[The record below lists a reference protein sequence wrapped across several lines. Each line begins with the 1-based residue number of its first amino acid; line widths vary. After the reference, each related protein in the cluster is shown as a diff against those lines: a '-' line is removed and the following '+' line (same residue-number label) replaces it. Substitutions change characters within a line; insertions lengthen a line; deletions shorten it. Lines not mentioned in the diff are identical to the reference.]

1 MLIESA
7 SSAAWSPTRAASAIL
22 SASPAA
28 EPSIM
33 AAPGT
38 STSNGFPAQSHKSL
52 IALFAA
58 IRQRTHPMF
67 DHIMLRTQ
75 QLDVMTAFYE
85 QALAPLGIK
94 KLMAFDT
101 AAGFGRDA
109 PGLWISK
116 STEPR
121 SSVHL
126 ALSSPDQSA
135 VRAFHNAALAA
146 GAKDNGAPG
155 PRDFAPNYYAAF
167 VIDPDGNNIEAAS
180 RGA

>member
-1 MLIESA
+1 
-7 SSAAWSPTRAASAIL
+7 
-22 SASPAA
+22 
-28 EPSIM
+28 
-33 AAPGT
+33 
-38 STSNGFPAQSHKSL
+38 
-52 IALFAA
+52 
-58 IRQRTHPMF
+58 MF

-75 QLDVMTAFYE
+75 QFDVMTAFYE
-85 QALAPLGIK
+85 KALAPLGIK
-94 KLMAFDT
+94 KLMAFDG

-116 STEPR
+116 SSEPR

-126 ALSSPDQSA
+126 ALSSPDRSA
-135 VRAFHNAALAA
+135 VRGFHNAALAA

-180 RGA
+180 RGAA

>member
-28 EPSIM
+28 ESSMM
-33 AAPGT
+33 AARGT
-38 STSNGFPAQSHKSL
+38 STSNGSPAQSHESP

-58 IRQRTHPMF
+58 TRQRTHPMF

-75 QLDVMTAFYE
+75 QFDVMTAFYE

-94 KLMAFDT
+94 KLMAFDS

-109 PGLWISK
+109 PG
-116 STEPR
+116 
-121 SSVHL
+121 
-126 ALSSPDQSA
+126 
-135 VRAFHNAALAA
+135 
-146 GAKDNGAPG
+146 
-155 PRDFAPNYYAAF
+155 
-167 VIDPDGNNIEAAS
+167 
-180 RGA
+180 

>member
-1 MLIESA
+1 MTIIGSA
-7 SSAAWSPTRAASAIL
+7 KMATLTGRRALYYCRAANERDRL
-22 SASPAA
+22 P
-28 EPSIM
+28 
-33 AAPGT
+33 
-38 STSNGFPAQSHKSL
+38 
-52 IALFAA
+52 LFAA
-58 IRQRTHPMF
+58 TRKRTNPMF
-67 DHIMLRTQ
+67 DHISLRTAQ
-75 QLDVMTAFYE
+75 FGVLTAFYE

-94 KLMAFDT
+94 KLMAFEG

-109 PGLWISK
+109 PGLWIST
-116 STEPR
+116 SSEPR

-126 ALSSPDQSA
+126 ALSSPDKSA

-167 VIDPDGNNIEAAS
+167 VIDPDGNNIEAVT

>member
-1 MLIESA
+1 
-7 SSAAWSPTRAASAIL
+7 
-22 SASPAA
+22 
-28 EPSIM
+28 
-33 AAPGT
+33 
-38 STSNGFPAQSHKSL
+38 
-52 IALFAA
+52 
-58 IRQRTHPMF
+58 MF

-75 QLDVMTAFYE
+75 QFDVMSAFYE
-85 QALAPLGIK
+85 KALAPLGIK
-94 KLMAFDT
+94 KLMAFDG

-116 STEPR
+116 SSEPR

-126 ALSSPDQSA
+126 ALSSPDKSA
-135 VRAFHNAALAA
+135 VRAFHNEALAA

-180 RGA
+180 RGGA